1 MIQLETLSGEIYQQ
15 IYVNE
20 TDEKY
25 RDIIKYIRIPTNYPE
40 YKPEDSPEKLEL
52 YTIYVQT
59 NIKLFNK
66 GCEINLDDE
75 IDYDNAILQIYFNC
89 KYLCYKIILH
99 DNYTVWLNI
108 NLPPNNR
115 IVYYFTNDLNLNQ
128 QLFNLIKEYFR
139 FGSIYA
145 LGNIP

>member
-15 IYVNE
+15 IYVKE

-25 RDIIKYIRIPTNYPE
+25 RDIIKYVRRPTNYPE
-40 YKPEDSPEKLEL
+40 HKPYEPSDY

-66 GCEINLDDE
+66 GCEINLDEE
-75 IDYDNAILQIYFNC
+75 IDYDYSTLQIYFNC

-128 QLFNLIKEYFR
+128 QLFNL
-139 FGSIYA
+139 
-145 LGNIP
+145 LGKAKYTFVPR